1 MTDCILLRYRLPP
14 GMDYGLNHLDFMLAI
29 DTMLP
34 DDHRVCS
41 LILGELKTLYET
53 VLRVQGTCSMAAIL
67 CFPKQESAAFAQLIK
82 RRVPQA
88 MVILAYYCVLL
99 DVLNSRWWIRGWSTR
114 VLRDVVGSLDEQ
126 WRQWIE
132 WPVESVL
139 MKERRRDAVT
149 TGSSAGSIAE
159 GFVIL

>member
-1 MTDCILLRYRLPP
+1 
-14 GMDYGLNHLDFMLAI
+14 
-29 DTMLP
+29 
-34 DDHRVCS
+34 
-41 LILGELKTLYET
+41 
-53 VLRVQGTCSMAAIL
+53 MAAIL

-149 TGSSAGSIAE
+149 TASSAGGIAE